1 MPLLL
6 SVKDSRP
13 RASSASGVV
22 RAATLIF
29 AVALGGVCLHEDGQ
43 ALASP
48 VQRGAGKKTYTPAAG
63 TPERKAVLDAVRK
76 KLGIDSQFKV
86 YHLSVNGDWAYFDGG
101 EVVGLEGGEL
111 QETDL
116 GVKALL
122 RRGKGAAG
130 RASWTV
136 VEMWTL
142 PTEEQLSHEEFV
154 KRVFRRQKAENIP
167 LSIFPHVM

>member
-13 RASSASGVV
+13 LSSSASGLI

-29 AVALGGVCLHEDGQ
+29 VVLLGGVSPLPGGR

-48 VQRGAGKKTYTPAAG
+48 AQRRAGKTYTPAAG
-63 TPERKAVLDAVRK
+63 TPERRALLDAVRK

-86 YHLSVNGDWAYFDGG
+86 YHLSVNGDWAYFNGG
-101 EVVGLEGGEL
+101 EVVELEGEEL

-116 GVKALL
+116 GVSALL

-130 RASWTV
+130 RSSWTV